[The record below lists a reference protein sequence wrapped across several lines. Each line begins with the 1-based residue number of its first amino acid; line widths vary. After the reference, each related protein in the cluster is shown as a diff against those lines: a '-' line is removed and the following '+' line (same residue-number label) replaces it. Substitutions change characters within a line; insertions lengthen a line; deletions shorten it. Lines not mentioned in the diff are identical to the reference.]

1 MSIDTSN
8 KLNRLLQ
15 SEQQGKLFF
24 SAYLRKNGY
33 SNQLLKRY
41 RSSGWLESLS
51 KGVMYRAGGQLRSFG
66 AIASYNEQMNK
77 NLYIGAHSAL
87 ELSGFNHFVPMGKPL
102 LMVGHPVSDIPPN
115 WLKTCEFE
123 RELQFFSTSTFSKPQ
138 FFKQKEEG
146 FEISV
151 SIPEQAFLECLL
163 LTPTHYSYMDLYYIM
178 EQLTTL
184 RPEVLQSLLENT
196 ENLKVK
202 RMFLYMAQK
211 AGHYWFEMLDQNKI
225 LLGTSKYQLSKNGIY
240 IPEYKITVPKELYD
254 YE

>member
-24 SAYLRKNGY
+24 SAYLQKKGY

-51 KGVMYRAGGQLRSFG
+51 KGVMYRTGGQLRSFG
-66 AIASYNEQMNK
+66 AIASYNEQMGK
-77 NLYIGAHSAL
+77 CLHVGAHSAL
-87 ELSGFNHFVPMGKPL
+87 ELSGFSHFVPMGRPL
-102 LMVGHPVSDIPPN
+102 LMVGHPVSEVPPN
-115 WLKTCEFE
+115 WLRTCVFE
-123 RELQFFSTSTFSKPQ
+123 RELQFFSTNTFSKPQ
-138 FFKQKEEG
+138 FVNRIEEG
-146 FEISV
+146 FEIA
-151 SIPEQAFLECLL
+151 IAAPEQAFLECLL
-163 LTPTHYSYMDLYYIM
+163 LTPTHYTYMDLYYIM

-184 RPEVLQSLLENT
+184 RPEVLQSMLENT
-196 ENLKVK
+196 DNLKVK

-211 AGHYWFEMLDQNKI
+211 AGHYWFEMLDKSKI
-225 LLGTSKYQLSKNGIY
+225 YLGTSKYQLSKNGVY

>member
-8 KLNRLLQ
+8 KRNRLLQ

-24 SAYLRKNGY
+24 SAYLQKKGY

-51 KGVMYRAGGQLRSFG
+51 KGVMYRTGGQLRSFG
-66 AIASYNEQMNK
+66 AIASYNEQMGK
-77 NLYIGAHSAL
+77 CLHVGAHSAL
-87 ELSGFNHFVPMGKPL
+87 ELSGFSHFVPMGRPL
-102 LMVGHPVSDIPPN
+102 LMVGHPVSEVPPN
-115 WLKTCEFE
+115 WLRT
-123 RELQFFSTSTFSKPQ
+123 KPQ
-138 FFKQKEEG
+138 FFNRIEEG
-146 FEISV
+146 FEIA
-151 SIPEQAFLECLL
+151 IAAPEQAFLECLL
-163 LTPTHYSYMDLYYIM
+163 LTPTHYTYMDLYYIM

-184 RPEVLQSLLENT
+184 RPEVLQSMLENT
-196 ENLKVK
+196 DNLKVK

-211 AGHYWFEMLDQNKI
+211 AGHYWFEMLDKSKI
-225 LLGTSKYQLSKNGIY
+225 YLGTSKYQLSKNGVY

>member
-1 MSIDTSN
+1 MSIKTSN

-15 SEQQGKLFF
+15 SEQRGKLFF
-24 SAYLRKNGY
+24 SAYLQKNGY

-66 AIASYNEQMNK
+66 AIVSYNEQMDK
-77 NLYIGAHSAL
+77 DLYIGAHSAL
-87 ELSGFNHFVPMGKPL
+87 ELSGFSHFVPMGKPL
-102 LMVGHPVSDIPPN
+102 LMVGHPVSEVLPN

-123 RELQFFSTSTFSKPQ
+123 RELLFFSTNTFSKPQ
-138 FFKQKEEG
+138 FFKRTEEG
-146 FEISV
+146 FEV
-151 SIPEQAFLECLL
+151 TVAVPEQAFLECLL
-163 LTPTHYSYMDLYYIM
+163 LTPAHYSYMDLYYIM

-184 RPEVLQSLLENT
+184 RPEVLQSMLENT
-196 ENLKVK
+196 DNLKVK

-211 AGHYWFEMLDQNKI
+211 AGHYWFEMLDKSKI
-225 LLGTSKYQLSKNGIY
+225 HLGTSKYQLSKNGVY
-240 IPEYKITVPKELYD
+240 IPEYKITVPQELYD